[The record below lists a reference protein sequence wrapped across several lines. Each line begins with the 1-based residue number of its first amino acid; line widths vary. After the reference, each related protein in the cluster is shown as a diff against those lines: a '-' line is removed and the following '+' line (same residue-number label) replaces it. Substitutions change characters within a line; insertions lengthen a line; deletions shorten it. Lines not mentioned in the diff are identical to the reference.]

1 MLINWLNLAFFENI
15 WLVIATI
22 SCYFEP
28 NSSHPGELAITTLTK
43 NISYR
48 YTFQGKTE
56 KEDFITIC
64 FELFHSIRKKYIM
77 NSGKTVNF
85 VVERHQIHDRP

>member
-1 MLINWLNLAFFENI
+1 MAFFENI
-15 WLVIATI
+15 WLFIATI

-28 NSSHPGELAITTLTK
+28 NSSHTGDLAITTSDK
-43 NISYR
+43 KYFIH
-48 YTFQGKTE
+48 TFQGKTE

-64 FELFHSIRKKYIM
+64 FELFHSIRKKNIM